1 MSVPDIMPIPG
12 VPEELL
18 RALNDRFRRF
28 LGPESL
34 TAIAALAEK
43 LKGQGSIPMVSD
55 PGALHESAIADNGV
69 TVELREPLNVTGAI
83 QAEGQ
88 DKNAPVYSTAASGTS
103 SHDGQLIARKSR
115 GTIDLPK
122 ATQTGDVL
130 GRLEFGGYGTT
141 AWKYPAQVVGVA
153 DETFSD
159 TACGADLLFETTA
172 PTTATPTEKARL
184 TGGGN
189 FGIGLTVPTALLH
202 LYQAT
207 AWGYQF
213 KMQSASPGQ
222 VWGLGISNTNGAF
235 VLDDITAS
243 ARRLTILTSGY
254 VGIGTTAP
262 TALLHLYQ
270 ATAGTGY
277 LLRMESASP
286 AGAYALGISNSDGA
300 FILDDLN
307 ASARRLTLLTN
318 GNFGV
323 GNTAPGCTLDVGGD
337 VNSRGIYRV
346 GAGVAGLTEV
356 VALAKLTTGGASG
369 SATFTGGILTAY
381 SAPS

>member
-189 FGIGLTVPTALLH
+189 FGIGLT
-202 LYQAT
+202 
-207 AWGYQF
+207 
-213 KMQSASPGQ
+213 
-222 VWGLGISNTNGAF
+222 
-235 VLDDITAS
+235 
-243 ARRLTILTSGY
+243 
-254 VGIGTTAP
+254 AP

-381 SAPS
+381 SAPST